1 MPRSIAPMLALLSDL
16 PADPDNYSFEY
27 KWDGVRAIAFWDGS
41 RLRLQSRNLLDITS
55 NYPELAAL
63 GRALGRR
70 RAILDGEIVALDENG
85 LPSFALLQ
93 NRMHV
98 AGPSAEL
105 VRRVPVLYML
115 FDVLYS
121 ASRTTM
127 DLPFVDRREI
137 LESLT
142 LKGANWEV
150 SPAHVGEGEPMLHA
164 ARQTNLEGIVAKQ
177 LRSTYQPGRRSPAWI
192 KTKVV
197 FGQEFVIG
205 GWTPQADNQPSR
217 IGSLLIGYFE
227 GEGRDKKLRYA
238 GSVGSGF
245 TDATHLSLLTELAP
259 LTRATS
265 PFADKIP
272 KRGVVYVQPQ
282 LVAEV
287 EYRRWPAGGMV
298 QQAAFKGLR
307 WDKPAA
313 SVVKENGQLVCVPP
327 ANGGARRGL
336 SSPHRE
342 MER

>member
-1 MPRSIAPMLALLSDL
+1 MLALLSDL
-16 PADPDNYSFEY
+16 PCDQDSYSFEY

-41 RLRLQSRNLLDITS
+41 RLRLQSRNLLDITHS
-55 NYPELAAL
+55 YPELAAL

-98 AGPSAEL
+98 VQPSEHL

-115 FDVLYS
+115 FDVLHS
-121 ASRTTM
+121 GSRSTM
-127 DLPFVDRREI
+127 NLPFVDRREI

-150 SPAHVGEGEPMLHA
+150 SPAHIGEGAAMLHA
-164 ARQTNLEGIVAKQ
+164 ARQTNLEGIVAKY
-177 LRSTYQPGRRSPAWI
+177 LPSIYEPGRRSSAWI
-192 KTKVV
+192 KTKVI

-227 GEGRDKKLRYA
+227 GEGREKKLRYA

-245 TDATHLSLLTELAP
+245 TESTHLSLLTELAP
-259 LTRATS
+259 LTRASS

-272 KRGVVYVQPQ
+272 KRGAVYVQPQ

-313 SVVKENGQLVCVPP
+313 NVVKEDARLACVPP
-327 ANGGARRGL
+327 PNEGGRRRL
-336 SSPHRE
+336 ASPHRA
-342 MER
+342 MEK